1 MHPDCANPLHTD
13 LRDSVYL
20 STRSLPRDSSM
31 HRSLP
36 RANSARAS
44 LSSNA
49 GPGLANYSKLSFS
62 MSYKNRQSTVYVDDP
77 HNAARDNNSSFI
89 GGGRE
94 SQLLDDKSRMTTM
107 SAASAASTYC
117 SSRDSSTSVM
127 NQQQSSNIA
136 PLPRP
141 LEKQTSFAS
150 SPINTIQED
159 SDVSEVE
166 IAAMQAKR
174 ALRRMCLSLVTLNKS
189 GKDDE
194 LMDNDED
201 DDDEDDGD
209 YEELNSAASC
219 ANSLTYPLRYS
230 DENED
235 DHVLLPNFGRKAQ
248 NPKKKPRLDSDLI
261 TISRADLQQLQSRL
275 QALEHKLADQ
285 ATKQADL
292 EAHIEREVG
301 KRTKHVE
308 SEYEAKVEELT
319 MARDFEVDQEI
330 QRRLSEFSAAST
342 QDKIRRSKAKPMRKA
357 LLRASTSMS
366 DMFRGGGGSTTA
378 PSDLD
383 QFREFLQLNSKRMS
397 DRLSRST
404 LFRDTFHG
412 RDPSL
417 MTSDFDVDTDDDNN
431 HGEALVDT
439 IQKLRAVVA
448 DQGNQLEQ
456 AKYLISVAAIKMT
469 VTEDVVKDAWEEMG
483 KMDMRLE
490 RQAQELAD
498 LRRYSTYSQG
508 HNNSSS
514 FASSTS
520 LSVSSAPTLRASGRQ
535 TQRSS

>member
-159 SDVSEVE
+159 SD
-166 IAAMQAKR
+166 
-174 ALRRMCLSLVTLNKS
+174 
-189 GKDDE
+189 
-194 LMDNDED
+194 
-201 DDDEDDGD
+201 
-209 YEELNSAASC
+209 
-219 ANSLTYPLRYS
+219 
-230 DENED
+230 
-235 DHVLLPNFGRKAQ
+235 AQ

-301 KRTKHVE
+301 KRTKHLE